1 MFYLFSLYICFYYY
15 YFDMNII
22 SDWFYYS
29 TAQRRG
35 IVVLLVLMFLILIGS
50 EAIKR
55 TRTHRAIDTEAFL
68 KEVALFEE
76 MLRKAEEA
84 ETLANAEV
92 VVPDRQRQRPVF
104 HPFVFD
110 PNVMTDD
117 DWERLGMPSH
127 ISRSIQN
134 FLRAGGQF
142 RHKED
147 FQRIFLLEDW
157 MYEELESY
165 IDLPSRPP
173 PRPQTAEKSATE
185 EPQGVRPASIAKPE
199 TTSPPLLVNIS
210 RADSMELRQIRGIG
224 PAFSRRIISYRELLG
239 GFIDTKQLLEVFG
252 LDSTRYESI
261 REFVITDSIPI
272 RKININQADFPDLVR
287 HPYID
292 RQMAGAI
299 LNLRRQHGPF
309 ASPADLKRSYL
320 IDEALFQR
328 VSPYL
333 CVDENRD

>member
-1 MFYLFSLYICFYYY
+1 
-15 YFDMNII
+15 MNLIN
-22 SDWFYYS
+22 DWFYY
-29 TAQRRG
+29 TKAQRRG
-35 IVVLLVLMFLILIGS
+35 ILVLLVLIFLIIAGT
-50 EAIKR
+50 EVIRR
-55 TRTHRAIDTEAFL
+55 TRSYRLIDQEAFL
-68 KEVALFEE
+68 EEVALFEQ

-84 ETLANAEV
+84 EAAADKEV
-92 VVPDRQRQRPVF
+92 VAPAQRRQRPVLK
-104 HPFVFD
+104 PFVFN
-110 PNVMTDD
+110 PNEITDA

-127 ISRSIQN
+127 ISRSIRN

-147 FQRIFLLEDW
+147 FQRIYLLDDW

-173 PRPQTAEKSATE
+173 PRPRSAERATARDPGKTTPAADVQPAT
-185 EPQGVRPASIAKPE
+185 PPK
-199 TTSPPLLVNIS
+199 PLLVNIS
-210 RADSMELRQIRGIG
+210 RADTIELQKIRGVG
-224 PAFSRRIISYRELLG
+224 PAFSRRIVGYRELLG
-239 GFIDTKQLLEVFG
+239 GYIDTEQLLEVFG

-261 REFVITDSIPI
+261 REFVIADSIPV
-272 RKININQADFPDLVR
+272 RKININQAEFPDLVR

-320 IDEALFQR
+320 VDEALFQR
-328 VSPYL
+328 ISPYL
-333 CVDENRD
+333 CIEEK

>member
-1 MFYLFSLYICFYYY
+1 
-15 YFDMNII
+15 MNII

-29 TAQRRG
+29 KAQRRG
-35 IVVLLVLMFLILIGS
+35 ILVLLILIFLILIGS

-55 TRTHRAIDTEAFL
+55 TRTHRAIDKEAFL
-68 KEVALFEE
+68 REVALFEE

-84 ETLANAEV
+84 EALANAEV
-92 VVPDRQRQRPVF
+92 VVPDRRRQRPVF

-110 PNVMTDD
+110 PNEMTDD
-117 DWERLGMPSH
+117 DWERLGMPGH

-142 RHKED
+142 RFRED

-165 IDLPSRPP
+165 IDLPSRPS
-173 PRPQTAEKSATE
+173 PRPRTAEKSTTPETE
-185 EPQGVRPASIAKPE
+185 VIRPARSAKPE
-199 TTSPPLLVNIS
+199 TPSPPLLVNIS
-210 RADSMELRQIRGIG
+210 RADSMELQQIRGIG

-239 GFIDTKQLLEVFG
+239 GFIDTAQLLEVFG

-261 REFVITDSIPI
+261 REFVIVDSIPV
-272 RKININQADFPDLVR
+272 RKININQAEFPDLVR

-299 LNLRRQHGPF
+299 LNMRRQHGPF
-309 ASPADLKRSYL
+309 ASTTDLKRSYL
-320 IDEALFQR
+320 VDEALFQR
-328 VSPYL
+328 ISPYL
-333 CVDENRD
+333 CVKEDRD